1 MLAFINQ
8 KSIAKQLITVLALMN
23 LVVFGG
29 VIAELSIRS
38 TVSAMTKAETDLV
51 KQVAQVDNR
60 LNEFRESL
68 RDEINRYAL
77 IFRNTND
84 GEFSLQSQNLVKTGN
99 FSAPTI
105 LLDGEVINNKF
116 SIADQYTNLTGVA
129 VATIFVKYQDDFL
142 RVSTSLKKA
151 DGERAMGTLLGK
163 SHPGYQGFLRGVSFV
178 GRAKLFGK
186 DYMTQYDP
194 IKDSS
199 GNVIGIL
206 FVGVDFTVQL
216 ERLKEVFNGISVG
229 DSGYVYVIEK
239 SGAQKGNFVIH
250 PSKQGQ
256 NLTDQPYRDDS
267 GNLVS
272 DLLFDQPEGYVR
284 YQWQDQN
291 EPFEDRLLAF
301 KTFPEWGWVV
311 AAMGYQQEFIGD
323 AIKIRNEVGL
333 LLVIALVILLV
344 STTGLIR
351 AILKPLSR
359 AKDALRVVSRGDLS
373 QVLNIPEGYHKSK
386 NELHQLL
393 VELST
398 MQSSFGGLIQGINQY
413 VGVLGAS
420 SSSLQSIS
428 EQNKTSVIKQN
439 SESEQIATSITE
451 MAASIK
457 EVAENAVTTSNEIE
471 LAMDNV
477 AQGRTLMTSSQA
489 MTTEVESELTAAIDI
504 IQELASQSKNVGEV
518 LNVIGGIAEQ
528 TNLLALNAAIEA
540 ARAGEQGRGFAVV
553 ADEVRNLAQR
563 TQAST
568 TEIKEIIE
576 ALQGSADNAVNSV
589 TLAGEKSASSVS
601 HTLDLVKA
609 LDAIGASTERI
620 NEMTTQIAT
629 ASEQQSSVASEIGMG
644 AVNLQDSANHSKE
657 SAEQTSQSANE
668 LSTLAKNIEAELLK
682 FKIH

>member
-1 MLAFINQ
+1 
-8 KSIAKQLITVLALMN
+8 
-23 LVVFGG
+23 
-29 VIAELSIRS
+29 
-38 TVSAMTKAETDLV
+38 
-51 KQVAQVDNR
+51 
-60 LNEFRESL
+60 
-68 RDEINRYAL
+68 
-77 IFRNTND
+77 
-84 GEFSLQSQNLVKTGN
+84 
-99 FSAPTI
+99 
-105 LLDGEVINNKF
+105 
-116 SIADQYTNLTGVA
+116 
-129 VATIFVKYQDDFL
+129 
-142 RVSTSLKKA
+142 
-151 DGERAMGTLLGK
+151 
-163 SHPGYQGFLRGVSFV
+163 
-178 GRAKLFGK
+178 
-186 DYMTQYDP
+186 
-194 IKDSS
+194 
-199 GNVIGIL
+199 
-206 FVGVDFTVQL
+206 
-216 ERLKEVFNGISVG
+216 
-229 DSGYVYVIEK
+229 
-239 SGAQKGNFVIH
+239 
-250 PSKQGQ
+250 
-256 NLTDQPYRDDS
+256 
-267 GNLVS
+267 
-272 DLLFDQPEGYVR
+272 
-284 YQWQDQN
+284 
-291 EPFEDRLLAF
+291 
-301 KTFPEWGWVV
+301 
-311 AAMGYQQEFIGD
+311 
-323 AIKIRNEVGL
+323 
-333 LLVIALVILLV
+333 
-344 STTGLIR
+344 
-351 AILKPLSR
+351 
-359 AKDALRVVSRGDLS
+359 
-373 QVLNIPEGYHKSK
+373 
-386 NELHQLL
+386 
-393 VELST
+393 